1 MFALNKGSW
10 YLKNNEYM
18 NSMNTPWKYKVVEY
32 EYSRKDSSDYI
43 SGLATTPEYHEALE
57 SFVRKHKI
65 AKKNTVMYYYNRLL
79 ITAYKWFRYGFL
91 NWVHP
96 WFIIRHRYFY
106 RGF

>member
-1 MFALNKGSW
+1 MFALNKGNSF
-10 YLKNNEYM
+10 LKNNLYM
-18 NSMNTPWKYKVVEY
+18 NSMNTPWRYKVVEY

-43 SGLATTPEYHEALE
+43 SGLGTSPEYHEVLE

-65 AKKNTVMYYYNRLL
+65 AKKNMVMCYYNQLL
-79 ITAYKWFRYGFL
+79 INAYKWFQYRFL

>member
-1 MFALNKGSW
+1 MFASNKGNSF
-10 YLKNNEYM
+10 LKNNRYP
-18 NSMNTPWKYKVVEY
+18 SSLYSPWKYKVVEY

-43 SGLATTPEYHEALE
+43 LSLGASPEYHEVVN
-57 SFVRKHKI
+57 SFVRKCK
-65 AKKNTVMYYYNRLL
+65 KKNTVSYCYYYNQLV
-79 ITAYKWFRYGFL
+79 ITAYRWFYHGIL

>member
-1 MFALNKGSW
+1 MFALNKGNSF
-10 YLKNNEYM
+10 LKNNVYL

-43 SGLATTPEYHEALE
+43 SGLESSSEYRKLLE
-57 SFVRKHKI
+57 SFVRKHK
-65 AKKNTVMYYYNRLL
+65 KKNTVMYYYNKLL
-79 ITAYKWFRYGFL
+79 VMTYRWFHYGFL
-91 NWVHP
+91 NWAHP

>member
-1 MFALNKGSW
+1 MFASNKGNSF
-10 YLKNNEYM
+10 LKNNRYP
-18 NSMNTPWKYKVVEY
+18 SSLYSPWKYKVVEY

-43 SGLATTPEYHEALE
+43 LSLGASPEYHKVIN
-57 SFVRKHKI
+57 SFVRKHK
-65 AKKNTVMYYYNRLL
+65 KNNTVSYYYKQLV
-79 ITAYKWFRYGFL
+79 IAAYRWFHYGFL